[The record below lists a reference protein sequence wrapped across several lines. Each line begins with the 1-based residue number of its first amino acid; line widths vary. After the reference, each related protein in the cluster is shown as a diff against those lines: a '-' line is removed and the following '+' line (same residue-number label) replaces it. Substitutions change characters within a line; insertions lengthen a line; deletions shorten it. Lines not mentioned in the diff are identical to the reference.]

1 MKKTIISKSTL
12 YIIID
17 DFHWVRTQLSQDDS
31 HIFLL
36 KYVVLKV
43 IH

>member
-1 MKKTIISKSTL
+1 MKKAIISKSTL

-17 DFHWVRTQLSQDDS
+17 DFHWVRTQLSQD
-31 HIFLL
+31 HFHVFLL

-43 IH
+43 ID